1 MLVKRNSVLRWIALF
16 FCLAACFFCFRMAA
30 FAEETQSVDDPAVVL
45 NQETDNTTQRDEQTE
60 AVSEKEQNVPTA
72 ETSTSTEV
80 RDAETIDTAAADT
93 ETAND
98 TTEESDTAKAAET
111 ENVEKGDRVYDTENS
126 FGFVFI
132 GYMNTDTVS
141 NQRLAD
147 YLLYS
152 SYYKQG
158 NVYVFTKS
166 NNILVYAVPEGESPE
181 VYNLFAPPYSGLR
194 LDLTSEILKWG
205 QEHGKNWTM
214 ETLVKDFTFDL
225 KTGLYFYD
233 ENGNPIDFFDLSLPD
248 AQQEPYVGYW
258 TNSSYNLT
266 PHEDRKFDKTG
277 DHLVFTAENNY
288 WSLADENDLMNCPLQ
303 YLNGLEFIQG
313 TSFVNFNPTY
323 NGKPFRG
330 LLNVEARQEILCKF
344 EIDGQKYEILI
355 HNPKDVSQF
364 VVEDGIPTGKEDK
377 TSDADMNAEIKT
389 TDKNG
394 KITIRSNSENKTIT
408 GVVRGDQITYKIDI
422 DLSLER
428 EMLQKLYQ
436 GITLYCYNLGGDYL
450 DEVKQIAKEHN
461 IALPNLYMNTF
472 RDLSKTE
479 DFTEFYP
486 SIKFTFT
493 LPDDKD
499 ANGNYDLIVDEDALK
514 NVQLIQTNNSNKKY
528 PYPKDSNP
536 LWRLDPSQTEYNAEK
551 RELTFVA
558 YISPDQIVQDFIKK
572 ENEDTQKTEKV
583 PYFGQEKAM
592 ALLDSMIG
600 DQLTAVISGVRVS
613 DLAEVGKP
621 LTVEAK
627 VSGSLNYMNG
637 FRESIIGQSAPLGA
651 KPNPGGDFEDE
662 DAGWDE
668 DVSYQSARR
677 AAKVF
682 RAMAA
687 ASEQES
693 LYQPLNISDY
703 DLSQLLF
710 GHFAW
715 THLQDPSTKDV
726 IQSEDNSEEFWYTV
740 IIPSLDITKE
750 VKGINT
756 DQEFNF
762 ELKLDDAALAGPFNG
777 TTYNAELHENGTVQ
791 NIAVN
796 FKNGVA
802 TFKLK
807 YGQTI
812 RIIVPFDTHFTLR
825 ETDHNGYFVTIDKNG
840 NRILSDTLSGVI
852 ESYTS
857 LEDIEANKNAYTFT
871 NEYEEPERPEESKEE
886 NVEETR
892 STGVQTGVMTQTG
905 MWMVLALASIVIL
918 HKQRA

>member
-1 MLVKRNSVLRWIALF
+1 MQVKRNSVLRWIALF
-16 FCLAACFFCFRMAA
+16 FCLAACFFCFRVTT
-30 FAEETQSVDDPAVVL
+30 FAEETQSADDPAVVL
-45 NQETDNTTQRDEQTE
+45 NQETDNTAQQDAQTE
-60 AVSEKEQNVPTA
+60 AVSETEQNVSTA
-72 ETSTSTEV
+72 KTSTSTEAS
-80 RDAETIDTAAADT
+80 DADTIDTAAADT

-98 TTEESDTAKAAET
+98 TTEESDTAEATET
-111 ENVEKGDRVYDTENS
+111 ENVEKGDRVYDTKNS
-126 FGFVFI
+126 FGYVYL
-132 GYMNTDTVS
+132 GYASKDAVS
-141 NQRLAD
+141 KQQLFD
-147 YLLYS
+147 MFLYY

-181 VYNLFAPPYSGLR
+181 DYNAFTTPYSELE

-205 QEHGKNWTM
+205 QEHGKNWTN

-233 ENGNPIDFFDLSLPD
+233 ENGNPIDFFDFSI
-248 AQQEPYVGYW
+248 PYAKPYINYW
-258 TNSSYNLT
+258 TYGYFTLT
-266 PHEDRKFDKTG
+266 SDRKFDTTKNS
-277 DHLVFTAENNY
+277 VIFTAENNY
-288 WSLADENDLMNCPLQ
+288 WSLADENGFMSCPIQ
-303 YLNGLEFIQG
+303 YLSSFGFIQEP
-313 TSFVNFNPTY
+313 SLVHFNPSY

-330 LLNVEARQEILCKF
+330 LLNVEYRQEVLCTF

-355 HNPKDVSQF
+355 HNPKDVTQF
-364 VVEDGIPTGKEDK
+364 VVEDGIPTGKENTK
-377 TSDADMNAEIKT
+377 SDADMNAEIKT
-389 TDKNG
+389 KDQNG
-394 KITIRSNSENKTIT
+394 KTTIRSNSENETIT
-408 GVVRGDQITYKIDI
+408 GVVRGDQITYKINI

-436 GITLYCYNLGGDYL
+436 GIALYCNFDGNYS
-450 DEVKQIAKEHN
+450 DEIRQIAKENN
-461 IALPNLYMNTF
+461 IALPMPYIFSYRLDTPNTEY
-472 RDLSKTE
+472 TA
-479 DFTEFYP
+479 FYP
-486 SIKFTFT
+486 SITFTFT

-499 ANGNYDLIVDEDALK
+499 ANGNYDLIVDEEALK
-514 NVQLIQTNNSNKKY
+514 NVQLIQEDGT
-528 PYPKDSNP
+528 P
-536 LWRLDPSQTEYNAEK
+536 LWCLDPSQTKYDAEK

-558 YISPDQIVQDFIKK
+558 YISPDQIVQDFIEIEENGVKK
-572 ENEDTQKTEKV
+572 KV
-583 PYFGQEKAM
+583 PHFDQEKAQ

-621 LTVEAK
+621 FTVKAK
-627 VSGSLNYMNG
+627 VSGSLDYKNG
-637 FRESIIGQSAPLGA
+637 FELSLIGQPVSGA
-651 KPNPGGDFEDE
+651 KPNPSGGFEDE
-662 DAGWDE
+662 DAGWDDE
-668 DVSYQSARR
+668 VSYQSARR

-682 RAMAA
+682 RAMAS

-693 LYQPLNISDY
+693 LYQPLNVSDY
-703 DLSQLLF
+703 DLHQLLF

-726 IQSEDNSEEFWYTV
+726 IQTEDNSEEFWYTV

-762 ELKLDDAALAGPFNG
+762 ELKLDDASLAGPFNG
-777 TTYNAELHENGTVQ
+777 TTYNAELHENGTVK
-791 NIAVN
+791 NVAVN

-807 YGQTI
+807 NGQTI

-840 NRILSDTLSGVI
+840 NRILSDTLRGVI

-886 NVEETR
+886 NVEETK
-892 STGVQTGVMTQTG
+892 STGVQTGMMTQTG
-905 MWMVLALASIVIL
+905 MWMLLALASIVIL